1 MDDAGATVRNAALVL
16 VQRGVQAAG
25 GLCFAALVPRLMGPE
40 AYGRYALV
48 VSVAFWFALVSGL
61 GFVNATTLYIPR
73 FLARRDMA
81 GLHRFVGNLLTL
93 RVASALAAAAAYS
106 VLALA
111 WWRELDAVVLILMS
125 VAVFL
130 QGVSGYL
137 YSLFLGFNRAQRWAV
152 GDTVRR
158 WLLLALVIPGFQLGH
173 LRGAA
178 VAVVVTELVVLGLG
192 IAWSELPRAGA
203 DLKPDAGF
211 LSPYLR
217 FGLAFLVIQ
226 LLYVALQGSGEILVR
241 LVSGAY
247 TDIGFFSLSH
257 GLYLVGAALLPQI
270 VLSFAPLLSRL
281 RHEGQ
286 ASQEIAWSTRL
297 VRIFA
302 AGGVVGVFGALFLA
316 QPYVPL
322 LVGHGF
328 GPVATNLLPLSL
340 AFLAHTLGSVMGL
353 LALVHERSRAALV
366 AAATRLAVFWTLGI
380 PLTARWGS
388 LGTCVGLLAAVG
400 IHSVMLSWLIR
411 DLSGPVVRAW
421 ALAVAPAALALPFL
435 WLRTLLPRDIVLVGV
450 LTLLYGSTLVLL
462 RVVRP
467 SDLAAVARLLRPRV
481 PGTSE
486 PTKPDA

>member
-1 MDDAGATVRNAALVL
+1 MDDAATTVRNATLVL
-16 VQRGVQAAG
+16 VQRGAQTVG
-25 GLCFAALVPRLMGPE
+25 GFCFAALVPRLMGPE

-61 GFVNATTLYIPR
+61 GFVNATTLYIPQ
-73 FLARRDMA
+73 FLARRDRA
-81 GLHRFVGNLLTL
+81 GLRRFVGNLLTL
-93 RVASALAAAAAYS
+93 RVASAIVAAAAYL

-111 WWRELDAVVLILMS
+111 WWRELDSVVLVLMS

-137 YSLFLGFNRAQRWAV
+137 FSLFLGLNRAQRWAV

-158 WLLLALVIPGFQLGH
+158 WLLLALVIPGFQVGN

-178 VAVVVTELVVLGLG
+178 VAVVVTELVTLGLG
-192 IAWSELPRAGA
+192 ISWSELPREAVN
-203 DLKPDAGF
+203 LKPDVGF

-226 LLYVALQGSGEILVR
+226 LLYVAFQGSGEVLVR
-241 LVSGAY
+241 LVLGLY
-247 TDIGFFSLSH
+247 TDVGYFSLSH

-286 ASQEIAWSTRL
+286 ASQAIVWSSRL
-297 VRIFA
+297 ARIFA

-316 QPYVPL
+316 RPYVPL
-322 LVGHGF
+322 LIGRGY
-328 GPVATNLLPLSL
+328 GPVAVNLLPLSL
-340 AFLAHTLGSVMGL
+340 AFLAHTLGSVTGL
-353 LALVHERSRAALV
+353 LALVHERSGAALV
-366 AAATRLAVFWTLGI
+366 SAVTRLAVFWALGT

-388 LGTCVGLLAAVG
+388 LGTCAGLLAAVS
-400 IHSVMLSWLIR
+400 IHSVMLSWYTR

-421 ALAVAPAALALPFL
+421 ALAVGPAALVFPFL
-435 WLRTLLPRDIVLVGV
+435 WLRAFSPRDIVLFGV
-450 LTLLYGSTLVLL
+450 LTLAYGSALVLL
-462 RVVRP
+462 RVVSL
-467 SDLAAVARLLRPRV
+467 SDLAAVARLLRPRIES
-481 PGTSE
+481 PS
-486 PTKPDA
+486 PPA